1 VAQLVTSPSNPLL
14 KRARKLRQR
23 KHREAEGVCLV
34 EGIAPTWLALE
45 HADVEIVFSSPELL
59 TSDRALDLV
68 QRAQNHI
75 KVVEVSADAFA
86 TLSDREHPVGL
97 AAIARSR
104 TLRLRDL
111 EVTPESVF
119 IGLHEVGN
127 PGNLGTI
134 IRTAD
139 AAGAAGVIAI
149 GEGTDFWHPN
159 AVRSSLGT
167 VFTIPLV
174 QVSSPQDALTWAR
187 DHGLT
192 IVTTTAH
199 TETEHWSTTY
209 SNPAL
214 LLFGSE
220 GQGLSRELLE
230 DGDLAVRIPMYGA
243 ASSLNLAVSV
253 GILLYEATRPG
264 TNAGTA
270 TPQSWTASQS

>member
-1 VAQLVTSPSNPLL
+1 VAQLVTSHANPLL

-68 QRAQNHI
+68 QRARNHI

-104 TLRLRDL
+104 TWRLRDL

-230 DGDLAVRIPMYGA
+230 DGDLAVCIPMYGA
-243 ASSLNLAVSV
+243 ATSLNLAVSV
-253 GILLYEATRPG
+253 GILLYEVTRPG

-270 TPQSWTASQS
+270 TSQSWTASQS

>member
-1 VAQLVTSPSNPLL
+1 MAQLVTSHANPLL
-14 KRARKLRQR
+14 KRARKLRRR
-23 KHREAEGVCLV
+23 KHREAEGVFLV
-34 EGIAPTWLALE
+34 EGIAPTLLALE

-187 DHGLT
+187 DRGLT

-199 TETEHWSTTY
+199 TEAEHWSTTY
-209 SNPAL
+209 SSPAL
-214 LLFGSE
+214 FLFGSE

-243 ASSLNLAVSV
+243 ATSHNLAVSV

-270 TPQSWTASQS
+270 TSPRWTASQS